1 MSPHAGARMADLW
14 YAIVAGMLTV
24 FVLLDGYD
32 FGAGMLHRWL
42 ARDEDERRRVLA
54 AIGPF
59 WDGNEVWLL
68 AAGGALFM
76 AFPAVLAAGLSG
88 FYFAIFLVL
97 WCLIGR
103 GLAVEFRSHVQDPLW
118 RSFWDTAFMLTSA
131 LLALFFG
138 VALGN
143 VVRGVPLSADG
154 WFTLPLF
161 TTFRTTGEVGIL
173 DVYTLAVGLFAVL
186 ALAVHGAAFVA
197 VRTDGALRERA
208 RGFARRALVVVT
220 LAWPLVTW
228 ATASV
233 RPDFPPA
240 FATRPLAWLAL
251 AVATGGIVFAH
262 VSARRAHDGRV
273 LAGSAAFLAGLL
285 AATAVCAW
293 PALLHAIP
301 DDARSLTTANSS
313 APAASL
319 RGALVWYVPGLA
331 LALGYVALL
340 AWLHRGKAQGA
351 DYGEH

>member
-1 MSPHAGARMADLW
+1 VADLW

-32 FGAGMLHRWL
+32 FGAGMLHRWV
-42 ARDEDERRRVLA
+42 ARDDGERRRVLA

-68 AAGGALFM
+68 AAGGALFL

-103 GLAVEFRSHVQDPLW
+103 GLAVEFRSHVPDPLW
-118 RSFWDTAFMLTSA
+118 RSFWDTVFMATSL

-154 WFTLPLF
+154 WFALPLF
-161 TTFRTTGEVGIL
+161 TDFGTTAPVGIL
-173 DVYTLAVGLFAVL
+173 DWYTLTVGLFACG
-186 ALAVHGAAFVA
+186 ALAVHGAAFLA
-197 VRTDGALRERA
+197 VRTDGEVRERA
-208 RGFARRALVVVT
+208 RFVARFKLIGVT
-220 LAWPLVTW
+220 VAWPLVTW
-228 ATASV
+228 ATAAV
-233 RPDFPPA
+233 RPGFFDA
-240 FATRPLAWLAL
+240 FGARPLAWAFVAL
-251 AVATGGIVFAH
+251 AGAGLAAAH
-262 VSARRAHDGRV
+262 ANAWARRDGWV

-285 AATAVCAW
+285 GATAVCAW

-301 DDARSLTTANSS
+301 DPAASLTTAN
-313 APAASL
+313 AAVPDDSL
-319 RGALVWYVPGLA
+319 RGALAWYVPGLL
-331 LALGYVALL
+331 LALGYVVLL
-340 AWLHRGKAQGA
+340 ARLHRGKAQGA
-351 DYGEH
+351 DYGGHE

>member
-1 MSPHAGARMADLW
+1 MADLW

-76 AFPAVLAAGLSG
+76 AFPPVLAAGLSG

-118 RSFWDTAFMLTSA
+118 RSFWDTVFMATSA

-154 WFTLPLF
+154 WFELPLF
-161 TTFRTTGEVGIL
+161 TTFRTSGSVGIL
-173 DVYTLAVGLFAVL
+173 DWYTLTVGGFACLTL
-186 ALAVHGAAFVA
+186 AAHGAAFVA
-197 VRTDGALRERA
+197 LRTERVLRERA
-208 RGFARRALVVVT
+208 RGVARTALVVVT

-228 ATASV
+228 ATAIV
-233 RPDFPPA
+233 RPDFPGA
-240 FATRPLAWLAL
+240 FASRPLAWVALAL
-251 AVATGGIVFAH
+251 ATSGIVLAH
-262 VSARRAHDGRV
+262 GSAQRRHDGRV
-273 LAGSAAFLAGLL
+273 LAGSAAYLAGLL
-285 AATAVCAW
+285 GATAVCAW

-301 DDARSLTTANSS
+301 QGARALTTANAA
-313 APAASL
+313 APAESL
-319 RGALVWYVPGLA
+319 RGALAWYLPGLV

-340 AWLHRGKAQGA
+340 AWLHRGKAQGS

>member
-1 MSPHAGARMADLW
+1 MADLW

-143 VVRGVPLSADG
+143 VVRGVPLAADG

-173 DVYTLAVGLFAVL
+173 DVYTLTVGLFAVL
-186 ALAVHGAAFVA
+186 ALAVHGA
-197 VRTDGALRERA
+197 
-208 RGFARRALVVVT
+208 
-220 LAWPLVTW
+220 
-228 ATASV
+228 
-233 RPDFPPA
+233 
-240 FATRPLAWLAL
+240 
-251 AVATGGIVFAH
+251 
-262 VSARRAHDGRV
+262 
-273 LAGSAAFLAGLL
+273 
-285 AATAVCAW
+285 
-293 PALLHAIP
+293 
-301 DDARSLTTANSS
+301 
-313 APAASL
+313 
-319 RGALVWYVPGLA
+319 
-331 LALGYVALL
+331 
-340 AWLHRGKAQGA
+340 
-351 DYGEH
+351 